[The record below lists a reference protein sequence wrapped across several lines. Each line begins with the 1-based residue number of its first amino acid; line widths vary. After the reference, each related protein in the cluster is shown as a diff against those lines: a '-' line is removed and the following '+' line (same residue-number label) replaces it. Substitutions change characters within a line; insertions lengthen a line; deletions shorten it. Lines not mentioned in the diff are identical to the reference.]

1 MARNRA
7 RSVCSWVLFTARLS
21 SEAEVALDNDNDNDN
36 KEFIDQAW
44 LQATSLPTPSL
55 TLT

>member
-1 MARNRA
+1 MACNRA

-36 KEFIDQAW
+36 KEFIC
-44 LQATSLPTPSL
+44 
-55 TLT
+55 TLVYKQICNI